1 MVNLHYELLY
11 IIPLKYTDEENNK
24 ITVEVED
31 LIKKYKGVIAKT
43 SILGKRK
50 LAYEIKHVR
59 NGYYVATHF
68 NMEDGKGLLG
78 LNKELNLK
86 LNENILRFQIVK
98 TALNLDEEK
107 YKIMFG
113 KKSQSEE
120 YEIANNI
127 KKEQKVEVEKRRK
140 TIVKKEINEAELNKK
155 IEEIMNDDAKDLK
168 NK

>member
-1 MVNLHYELLY
+1 MHYELLY
-11 IIPLKYTDEENNK
+11 IIPLKYTDEENTK
-24 ITVEVED
+24 ITLDIED
-31 LIKKYKGVIAKT
+31 LVKKYKGKILKT

-50 LAYEIKHVR
+50 LAYQIKHIH

-68 NMEDGKGLLG
+68 NMEDGRGILG

-98 TALNLDEEK
+98 TTLDLDEEK

-113 KKSQSEE
+113 KKAQGEE
-120 YEIANNI
+120 NEVVSI
-127 KKEQKVEVEKRRK
+127 KKEPKVEVEKKKK
-140 TIVKKEINEAELNKK
+140 TVKKEINAEELNKK